1 MPKIFIMKH
10 LPIKLS
16 LFLNYFVFAIL
27 LNSVGTVILQ
37 VQRNFDISKA
47 DASILEAFKDLPI
60 AITSFLVAAF
70 LPKIGLKKSMLIGL
84 AFVAII
90 CAIIPTAN
98 EFWYFKM
105 LFLVI
110 GVSFALIKVAAFA
123 TIGIITENKKE
134 HASFMNLLE
143 AVFMGALLIGIL
155 TTSYFIDDNDSKS
168 KGWLTIYWLLS
179 GISIVAFFL
188 LFFTKLDEKEAKI
201 ETRSITNDFAEMFQ
215 IMVKPLSIVFIVSIF
230 FYVLIEQSFSNW
242 LPTFYNDVIN
252 APAKMAIQSGA
263 ILAGATFLGRLAS
276 GFVLL
281 RVKWI
286 YYLSFCLLAVAAI
299 VLLVLPIAQSY
310 VADANLKMSWL
321 NAPTFVY
328 LLPLMGLFLAPI
340 YPTINSTILSSLP
353 KYMHSSMSGLIV
365 VFSAL
370 GGTTGSIITGHI
382 FQAFDGITAFY
393 FSLVPITVIF
403 VALWILHKIT
413 SKNARV

>member
-1 MPKIFIMKH
+1 
-10 LPIKLS
+10 
-16 LFLNYFVFAIL
+16 
-27 LNSVGTVILQ
+27 
-37 VQRNFDISKA
+37 
-47 DASILEAFKDLPI
+47 
-60 AITSFLVAAF
+60 
-70 LPKIGLKKSMLIGL
+70 
-84 AFVAII
+84 
-90 CAIIPTAN
+90 
-98 EFWYFKM
+98 
-105 LFLVI
+105 
-110 GVSFALIKVAAFA
+110 
-123 TIGIITENKKE
+123 
-134 HASFMNLLE
+134 MNLLE

-179 GISIVAFFL
+179 GISIIAFLL
-188 LFFTKLDEKEAKI
+188 LFFTKIDEKEAKI

-215 IMVKPLSIVFIVSIF
+215 IMVKPLSIVFIISIF
-230 FYVLIEQSFSNW
+230 FYVLIEQSFSTW

>member
-1 MPKIFIMKH
+1 M
-10 LPIKLS
+10 S
-16 LFLNYFVFAIL
+16 N
-27 LNSVGTVILQ
+27 
-37 VQRNFDISKA
+37 
-47 DASILEAFKDLPI
+47 
-60 AITSFLVAAF
+60 AF
-70 LPKIGLKKSMLIGL
+70 L
-84 AFVAII
+84 
-90 CAIIPTAN
+90 
-98 EFWYFKM
+98 
-105 LFLVI
+105 
-110 GVSFALIKVAAFA
+110 
-123 TIGIITENKKE
+123 
-134 HASFMNLLE
+134 
-143 AVFMGALLIGIL
+143 
-155 TTSYFIDDNDSKS
+155 
-168 KGWLTIYWLLS
+168 
-179 GISIVAFFL
+179 L

-201 ETRSITNDFAEMFQ
+201 ETRSVTNDFAEMFQ
-215 IMVKPLSIVFIVSIF
+215 IMVKPLSIVFIISIF
-230 FYVLIEQSFSNW
+230 FYVLIEQSFSTW

-310 VADANLKMSWL
+310 IADTNLKMSWL

-382 FQAFDGITAFY
+382 FEAFDGITAFY
-393 FSLVPITVIF
+393 FSLIPITVIF
-403 VALWILHKIT
+403 VSLWILHQIT
-413 SKNARV
+413 SKNARN

>member
-1 MPKIFIMKH
+1 MKNAT
-10 LPIKLS
+10 IKLS

-90 CAIIPTAN
+90 CAIIPNAN

-110 GVSFALIKVAAFA
+110 GVSFALIKVSAFA
-123 TIGIITENKKE
+123 TIGIITVNKKE

-168 KGWLTIYWLLS
+168 KVWLTIYYMLS

-201 ETRSITNDFAEMFQ
+201 ETRSVTNDFAEMFK
-215 IMVKPLSIVFIVSIF
+215 IMVKPLSIVFIISIF
-230 FYVLIEQSFSNW
+230 FYVLIEQSFSTW
-242 LPTFYNDVIN
+242 LPTFYNDVID

-299 VLLVLPIAQSY
+299 VVSVLPIAKAY
-310 VADANLKMSWL
+310 TINPNLKMSWL

-393 FSLVPITVIF
+393 FSLIPITVIF
-403 VALWILHKIT
+403 ISLWILYKIT
-413 SKNARV
+413 SKNARY

>member
-1 MPKIFIMKH
+1 MKNIAIKI
-10 LPIKLS
+10 S

-70 LPKIGLKKSMLIGL
+70 LPKIGLKKSMLFGL

-90 CAIIPTAN
+90 CAIIPTVN

-123 TIGIITENKKE
+123 TIGIITDNQKE
-134 HASFMNLLE
+134 HSSFMNFLE

-155 TTSYFIDDNDSKS
+155 ITSYFIDDNDSKS
-168 KGWLTIYWLLS
+168 KTWLNIYWMLS
-179 GISIVAFFL
+179 GLSALAFLL
-188 LFFTKLDEKEAKI
+188 LFFTKLDEKAAKI
-201 ETRSITNDFAEMFQ
+201 ETRSVTKDFAEMIK
-215 IMVKPLSIVFIVSIF
+215 IMLKPLSIVFIISIF
-230 FYVLIEQSFSNW
+230 FYVLIEQSFSTW
-242 LPTFYNDVIN
+242 LPTFYNDVIH

-263 ILAGATFLGRLAS
+263 ILAGATFLGRLTS

-286 YYLSFCLLAVAAI
+286 YYLSFCLLAVATI
-299 VLLVLPIAQSY
+299 VLLVLPIAQSF
-310 VADANLKMSWL
+310 VVDSNLKISWL

-353 KYMHSSMSGLIV
+353 KHMHSSMSGLIV

-382 FQAFDGITAFY
+382 FQNFDGITAFY

-403 VALWILHKIT
+403 ISLWILYKIT
-413 SKNARV
+413 FKNAITQA

>member
-1 MPKIFIMKH
+1 MKNAA
-10 LPIKLS
+10 IKLS

-27 LNSVGTVILQ
+27 LNSVGTVIYQ
-37 VQRNFDISKA
+37 VQRNFDVSKG

-70 LPKIGLKKSMLIGL
+70 LPKIGLKNGMLLGL
-84 AFVAII
+84 ALVAII
-90 CAIIPTAN
+90 CAIIPFAS

-110 GVSFALIKVAAFA
+110 GVSFALIKVSAFA
-123 TIGIITENKKE
+123 TIGIITSTKSE

-155 TTSYFIDDNDSKS
+155 TTSLFIDDNDSKS
-168 KGWLTIYWLLS
+168 RLWLNIYWILS
-179 GISIVAFFL
+179 GLSIVAFL
-188 LFFTKLDEKEAKI
+188 LLLFTKLDEREAKI
-201 ETRSITNDFAEMFQ
+201 ETRSVMNDFIEMFK
-215 IMVKPLSIVFIVSIF
+215 IMVKPLSIIFIISIF
-230 FYVLIEQSFSNW
+230 FYVLIEQSFSTW
-242 LPTFYNDVIN
+242 LPTFYGEILK
-252 APAKMAIQSGA
+252 ATPKMAIQSGA

-286 YYLSFCLLAVAAI
+286 YYLSFCLLAVAGI
-299 VLLVLPIAQSY
+299 VLMVLPIARSF
-310 VADANLKMSWL
+310 VIDPNFKMIWL

-382 FQAFDGITAFY
+382 FEAFDGITAFY

-403 VALWILHKIT
+403 ISLWILYKIT
-413 SKNARV
+413 SKNATV

>member
-179 GISIVAFFL
+179 GVSVVAFFL

-201 ETRSITNDFAEMFQ
+201 ETRSMTNDFAEMFK
-215 IMVKPLSIVFIVSIF
+215 IMIKPLSVVFIISIF
-230 FYVLIEQSFSNW
+230 FYVLIEQSFSTW

-252 APAKMAIQSGA
+252 APPKMAILSGA

-286 YYLSFCLLAVAAI
+286 FYLSFCLLAVAAI